1 MKRTEFILCIML
13 IISCQYVSSQDIK
26 DVVARQD
33 GEKIIIRYDLIDQSG
48 RYNIDLSC
56 TTDGGRNWEGPLQSV
71 SGEVGNGITPGYS
84 KTIIWNVLRDKKSF
98 VSDKV
103 QFEIR
108 AEQQME
114 SMNSFYMQYITDSR
128 DGKAYKVI
136 NAGNQVWMA
145 ENLNYE
151 SASGS
156 WCYNQVFSNCDTHG
170 RLYTWTEARKACPAG
185 WHLPSREEWK
195 EFSHFVNK
203 NRDKIRQLARNGTLD
218 LDVKFGG
225 LRTMRGKFRFKDHS
239 AFYWTAT
246 PASPKD
252 AYAIGFGGGQKSAVL
267 RAQPKMMGLSVR
279 CIQD

>member
-1 MKRTEFILCIML
+1 MKRLGFIMFVILAL
-13 IISCQYVSSQDIK
+13 SWQYVIPQEINDIK
-26 DVVARQD
+26 ARQN
-33 GEKIIIRYDLIDQSG
+33 GEKIIISYNLIDNSG
-48 RYNIDLSC
+48 KYNIDLYF
-56 TTDGGRNWEGPLQSV
+56 TTNGGNIWEGPLQSV
-71 SGEVGNGITPGYS
+71 SGEVGTGITPGYN
-84 KTIIWNVLRDKKSF
+84 KKITWDVLRDKGYL
-98 VSDKV
+98 VSDQV

-108 AEQQME
+108 AEKQME
-114 SMNSFYMQYITDSR
+114 SMNPYMHYIADSR

-145 ENLNYE
+145 ENINYE
-151 SASGS
+151 SPTGS

-170 RLYTWTEARKACPAG
+170 RLYTWTEAQNACPAG
-185 WHLPSREEWK
+185 WHLPTREEWK
-195 EFSHFVNK
+195 EFSHFVNS

-225 LRTMRGKFRFKDHS
+225 LRTIRGTFRFKDHS

-246 PASPKD
+246 PASQKN
-252 AYAIGFGGGQKSAVL
+252 AYAIGFGGGQQSAVL